1 MLMAR
6 ERSVWRDWRAMKA
19 HRQERQ
25 ARVSLPPFQ
34 QSYPQVWYPE
44 PQKPRPAPEPKTD
57 AAGGLPKYSPAIAKL
72 QQVPKPAPEPIEDTS
87 VEKMI
92 ARALSSFTPEADPT
106 PALHLNATQLIKL
119 AEIEDTSDVR
129 IIEDIDEIDAMLNEE
144 LNSPRLPYWRR
155 MGLPLSR
162 HMIEQR
168 RLDLETKRRLGLMET
183 SS

>member
-1 MLMAR
+1 MLVTR

-19 HRQERQ
+19 HRQ
-25 ARVSLPPFQ
+25 ARRLPLPTFQ
-34 QSYPQVWYPE
+34 QSYPQIWYPE
-44 PQKPRPAPEPKTD
+44 PEKPRPKPEPTTE

-87 VEKMI
+87 VEKMV
-92 ARALSSFTPEADPT
+92 ARALSSFTPEPDPT
-106 PALHLNATQLIKL
+106 PALHLTADQLLKL
-119 AEIEDTSDVR
+119 VEIEDTTDVR

-144 LNSPRLPYWRR
+144 LNAPLRPYWRK

-168 RLDLETKRRLGLMET
+168 KLDFEMKQRLGSLD
-183 SS
+183 